1 MRSSFTTCDYIS
13 HCLSSSY
20 TPQLV
25 EVPSRCCGWP
35 AVAGWQNGIVAI
47 TEAGHGVPSN
57 CVAGHP
63 DVTHCCNSCTSCPRA
78 VSFWCCCVGG
88 GGSCWC
94 HAVAAACC
102 HGGKMPSW
110 CCPGGKDAEPDGA
123 AAVPSWCCWLL
134 AAAAAAVPGCRL
146 LAAVAA
152 CDLHGRCGGGVG
164 GGGRGGRGLPR
175 WLKNNDVILCCCWF
189 ISLKTS
195 PS

>member
-1 MRSSFTTCDYIS
+1 MRSSFTQCDYIS
-13 HCLSSSY
+13 HCLSSSN

-25 EVPSRCCGWP
+25 VVPPPWSMD
-35 AVAGWQNGIVAI
+35 AI
-47 TEAGHGVPSN
+47 TEAGHGVPSD
-57 CVAGHP
+57 CVTGNP
-63 DVTHCCNSCTSCPRA
+63 DVAQCCNSCTVASWP
-78 VSFWCCCVGG
+78 VPFWCCCVGG

-102 HGGKMPSW
+102 HR
-110 CCPGGKDAEPDGA
+110 GKDAEPAVCCHGA